1 MTDNV
6 MFDYGGKMITEET
19 YDMIDDIYSAFGTPR
34 RGNNDAG
41 MTDADGNIY
50 NYICVVRGDDEVFYD
65 GFDEWSEAYDKCDTT
80 AYESIIDWE
89 YEGVWMV
96 VAVIETKTGGIMY
109 PSYKATLPESCNGA
123 LANHL

>member
-1 MTDNV
+1 
-6 MFDYGGKMITEET
+6 MITDET
-19 YDMIDDIYSAFGTPR
+19 YDLIDDIYTAFGSPR
-34 RGNNDAG
+34 YGNNDDG
-41 MTDADGNIY
+41 ITDADGDIY
-50 NYICVVRGDDEVFYD
+50 NYICVVRGGDDVFYD
-65 GFDEWSEAYDKCDTT
+65 GFSEWSEACEKCDTT

-89 YEGVWMV
+89 FEGVWMV